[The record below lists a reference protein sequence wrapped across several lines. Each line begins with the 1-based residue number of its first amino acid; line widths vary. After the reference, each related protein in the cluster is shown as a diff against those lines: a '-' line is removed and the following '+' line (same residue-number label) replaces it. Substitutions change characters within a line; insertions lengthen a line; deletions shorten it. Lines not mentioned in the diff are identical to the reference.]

1 MSFEGRVS
9 YYQDKYGIFYRMLQN
24 QHRALPQRSV
34 LFPDTVLKPSSTW
47 LRLIMMF
54 WNTRVMK
61 TALRFGVAAVVM
73 NQYERLGLIVLILC
87 FVMWYMRKVD
97 MEIIEH
103 LVLMV

>member
-9 YYQDKYGIFYRMLQN
+9 YYRDKYGIFYKLLRN
-24 QHRALPQRSV
+24 QHKASPQAIVTLPNV
-34 LFPDTVLKPSSTW
+34 VLKPSSTW

-54 WNTRVMK
+54 WNARVMK

-87 FVMWYMRKVD
+87 FVV
-97 MEIIEH
+97 
-103 LVLMV
+103 